1 LRQRN
6 KPTKANKHPQCEA
19 NLNGNRLHKTID
31 PGPAGVISGEVMKF
45 LKRLDEWLIALLL
58 AAMTLLTFVQVV
70 LRYVFDSGFTWSLQ
84 LNTVMFAGMIFIG
97 ISYGVRV
104 GAHIG
109 VDAVVKM
116 LPPKPRRITSILAVL
131 LCLLYAGLV
140 IYGSMI
146 YVLKMKAVGIEMDDL
161 PMKIWIARAILP
173 IGFALLA
180 LRFLP
185 VLFNL
190 VTGKSDRLQLADE
203 VEEALKLKAMEENK

>member
-1 LRQRN
+1 
-6 KPTKANKHPQCEA
+6 
-19 NLNGNRLHKTID
+19 
-31 PGPAGVISGEVMKF
+31 MKF

-116 LPPKPRRITSILAVL
+116 LPTKPRRIVSIVAVL
-131 LCLLYAGLV
+131 LCLVYAGLV

-173 IGFALLA
+173 IGFTLLA

-185 VLFNL
+185 VLVNL
-190 VTGKSDRLQLADE
+190 ITGKFDRLHLADE
-203 VEEALKLKAMEENK
+203 VEEALKLKAIEENK

>member
-1 LRQRN
+1 
-6 KPTKANKHPQCEA
+6 
-19 NLNGNRLHKTID
+19 
-31 PGPAGVISGEVMKF
+31 MKF

-70 LRYVFDSGFTWSLQ
+70 LRYVFDSGFTWALQ
-84 LNTVMFAGMIFIG
+84 LNTVMFAFMIFIG

-109 VDAVVKM
+109 VDAIVKM
-116 LPPKPRRITSILAVL
+116 LPPRPRRMTSILAVL
-131 LCLLYAGLV
+131 LCLVYAGLV

-146 YVLKMKAVGIEMDDL
+146 YVLKMKSVGIEMDDL

-173 IGFALLA
+173 VGYVLLA

-190 VTGKSDRLQLADE
+190 VTGRSDRLHLADE
-203 VEEALKLKAMEENK
+203 VEEALKLQAMEENK

>member
-1 LRQRN
+1 
-6 KPTKANKHPQCEA
+6 
-19 NLNGNRLHKTID
+19 
-31 PGPAGVISGEVMKF
+31 MKY
-45 LKRLDEWLIALLL
+45 LQRLDEWLLAILL

-70 LRYVFDSGFTWSLQ
+70 LRYVFDSGFTWALQ
-84 LNTVMFAGMIFIG
+84 LNTVLFACMIFIG

-109 VDAVVKM
+109 VDAVVKL
-116 LPPKPRRITSILAVL
+116 LPPKPRRFTSILAVL
-131 LCLLYAGLV
+131 LCLLYAGMV

-173 IGFALLA
+173 IGFTLLA

-185 VLFNL
+185 ILFNL
-190 VTGKSDRLQLADE
+190 VTGKADRLHLADE
-203 VEEALKLKAMEENK
+203 VEEALRLKAMEENK

>member
-1 LRQRN
+1 
-6 KPTKANKHPQCEA
+6 
-19 NLNGNRLHKTID
+19 
-31 PGPAGVISGEVMKF
+31 MKF

-58 AAMTLLTFVQVV
+58 AAMTFLTFTQVI
-70 LRYVFDSGFTWSLQ
+70 LRYVFNSGFTWSLQ
-84 LNTVMFAGMIFIG
+84 LASVMFAGMIFIG

-116 LPPKPRRITSILAVL
+116 LPPKPRRITSIVAVL

-146 YVLKMKAVGIEMDDL
+146 YVMKMKSAGIEMDDL
-161 PMKIWIARAILP
+161 PIQIWIARAILP

-185 VLFNL
+185 VLVNL
-190 VTGKSDRLQLADE
+190 VTGKSDRLHLADE
-203 VEEALKLKAMEENK
+203 VEEALKLKAAEENK

>member
-1 LRQRN
+1 MN
-6 KPTKANKHPQCEA
+6 
-19 NLNGNRLHKTID
+19 
-31 PGPAGVISGEVMKF
+31 F

-58 AAMTLLTFVQVV
+58 AAMTSLTFVQVV
-70 LRYVFDSGFTWSLQ
+70 LRYVFNSGFTWALQ
-84 LNTVMFAGMIFIG
+84 LNTVMFACMIFVG

-109 VDAVVKM
+109 VDAVVKL
-116 LPPKPRRITSILAVL
+116 LPPLPRRITSILAVL
-131 LCLLYAGLV
+131 LCLLYAGMV

-146 YVLKMKAVGIEMDDL
+146 YVSKMRMVGIEMDDL
-161 PMKIWIARAILP
+161 PLKIWIARAILP

-185 VLFNL
+185 VLWSL
-190 VTGKSDRLQLADE
+190 VTGKSDRLHLADE